1 MLWIR
6 LLSFAAILCGGPTLA
21 RAQPIELQTFKTHSR
36 MTLRLDEGIAP
47 KVTQNAQGFEVLLP
61 GVSPL
66 DLGMGI
72 GSDPGVVQALKDHR
86 LSGVSIE
93 DLGAEGVRL
102 KGRWRFPEG
111 ERALAKPEMNVFDYR
126 QKSPGRWI
134 MDFWVKPGPTLAED
148 RVNRARA
155 AKAAEVERLESKVK
169 QRNRRFLASEEK
181 RKEAGTADLFCDV
194 PLTFE
199 SDIVLPFRPVG
210 ASIDFSRWFSAV
222 KADENYPY
230 LEPKGDD
237 REAEHVK
244 LALSLYRES
253 KPGLAIRTIEFFE
266 KDFPNSIYKVEMQ
279 FLRANALLMLGQGR
293 QSREIMKSLILTNQ
307 KHPASLHAGMYLAM
321 QSYASGEYL
330 NSLEAF
336 TSLWRHFGDHRL
348 TWVFHLGAAESLAA
362 LKQTERAVESYAQ
375 VIRLAPGRRDQALA
389 AFRIGSLY
397 LDRQQHAQALAAYYK
412 ALQEYP
418 EEAKNN
424 AEITLNRAESLFWL
438 GQNDRAE
445 TEYTDFLKRFASHPE
460 GWRATLR
467 LAELSLRR
475 VAPRNNSDFEGY
487 LKKTVNLYPA
497 SPGVVLARLR
507 MLPCGTHGGFS
518 PSGALRYLG
527 GDAAKFDASN
537 EIVMDRYSEFLALT
551 RFRAMAGLKQ
561 DDPALRE
568 GREFLERFPLS
579 RAKGEVQTSMQR
591 VVRKRVIALLAAGK
605 KMAALKT
612 YEDAEKWNVLGGSP
626 IDSDY
631 LLGLSDAAVEL
642 GLNQLGQKILG
653 RYQGI
658 TQQSEGRTPAS
669 ADVGVDL
676 EEVARK
682 SELNFIQAKNLWM
695 TQGLV
700 AREQIQSRLEKIAEE
715 SPRALER
722 EVLMGAISETA
733 GDAKKAHVHALRAR
747 ALASPGSPDL
757 VASIETWLARLQLK
771 QGEYAVAEKSFRKL
785 REVRGDSHARSPASV
800 TPLRELGLPDAT
812 DTEALLAG
820 EIQALEKQERW
831 QDAAG
836 LYAQAIDRGAKDNRT
851 LYSYARALEYTGNE
865 KNLQK
870 STEILTQVEKAGPED
885 FWKKLAQ
892 EALKARRK

>member
-1 MLWIR
+1 M
-6 LLSFAAILCGGPTLA
+6 
-21 RAQPIELQTFKTHSR
+21 H
-36 MTLRLDEGIAP
+36 
-47 KVTQNAQGFEVLLP
+47 
-61 GVSPL
+61 
-66 DLGMGI
+66 
-72 GSDPGVVQALKDHR
+72 
-86 LSGVSIE
+86 
-93 DLGAEGVRL
+93 
-102 KGRWRFPEG
+102 
-111 ERALAKPEMNVFDYR
+111 VFDYR

-169 QRNRRFLASEEK
+169 QRNRRFLASVEK

-230 LEPKGDD
+230 LEPKGED
-237 REAEHVK
+237 RESEHVK

-253 KPGLAIRTIEFFE
+253 KPGLSIRTIEFFE
-266 KDFPNSIYKVEMQ
+266 KDFPNSIYRVEMQ

-293 QSREIMKSLILTNQ
+293 QAREIMKSLILTNQ
-307 KHPASLHAGMYLAM
+307 NHPASLYAGMYLAV
-321 QSYASGEYL
+321 QAYDSGEYL

-389 AFRIGSLY
+389 SFRIGSLY

-412 ALQEYP
+412 ALQDYP
-418 EEAKNN
+418 EEAQGNP
-424 AEITLNRAESLFWL
+424 EITLNRAESLFWL
-438 GQNDRAE
+438 GQTDRAE
-445 TEYTDFLKRFASHPE
+445 AEYVDFLKRFASHPD

-475 VAPRNNSDFEGY
+475 TAPRSNSEFEAH

-497 SPGVVLARLR
+497 SPGVVLARLQ

-518 PSGALRYLG
+518 ATGALRYLSR
-527 GDAAKFDASN
+527 DAAQFDASG
-537 EIVMDRYSEFLALT
+537 EVVMDRYPELLALT

-561 DDPALRE
+561 DDSALRE
-568 GREFLERFPLS
+568 GRGFLDRFPLS
-579 RAKGEVQTSMQR
+579 RARGEVQTAMQR
-591 VVRKRVIALLAAGK
+591 VVRKRVIALLEAGK

-626 IDSDY
+626 IESDY
-631 LLGLSDAAVEL
+631 LLGLSDAAIEL

-658 TQQSEGRTPAS
+658 AQQTESRTPAS
-669 ADVGVDL
+669 VDAGVDL

-695 TQGLV
+695 TQGLA
-700 AREQIQSRLEKIAEE
+700 AREEIQSRLAKIAEE

-722 EVLMGAISETA
+722 EVLMGAIAEAA
-733 GDAKKAHVHALRAR
+733 GDAKKAHVHALRAL
-747 ALASPGSPDL
+747 ALTAVGQRELIAS
-757 VASIETWLARLQLK
+757 VETWIAHLQLK
-771 QGEYAVAEKSFRKL
+771 QGEYAVAERSFRKL
-785 REVRGDSHARSPASV
+785 RDARGAAKDRTPAAV
-800 TPLRELGLPDAT
+800 LPLRELGLPDAT

-820 EIQALEKQERW
+820 EIQAVEKQERW

-851 LYSYARALEYTGNE
+851 LYSYARALEYTGSE
-865 KNLQK
+865 ENLKK
-870 STEILTQVEKAGPED
+870 STEILTQVDKAGPED

-892 EALKARRK
+892 EALKARRQ